1 MSLRLQSLG
10 KMQLNVIQLKFRL
23 ILFGLLIFSA
33 CNNDDVKPAVTK
45 VLVSA
50 DSQQTKTASELR
62 FILGLSGLQL
72 PFDKL
77 QHDAEIYKVTYNTTY
92 LNDQPI
98 VASGLVVLPK
108 TPGAY
113 PMISFQHGTIA
124 SQAEAPSALNG
135 TDAFLFA
142 ALSSPGLITAI
153 PDFIGFGSSSS
164 VPHPYYDRDL
174 TAIAVIDLLKAAKE
188 LALDKKIEFNGKLF
202 LAGYSQGGH
211 ATLAAHRA
219 LEKGPLEGF
228 DLIAS
233 FPAAGGY
240 DVKNMQ
246 EYFFALDTYESP
258 FYIGY
263 VAFSYRTSYNWT
275 APITDFF
282 KEPYASRIPTL
293 FDGSKT
299 GSEINGQLTNK
310 ISDLITDDLRNNIN
324 TNAKYKYIVDAF
336 NLNSLTDWAP
346 TKKVFMYHGDAD
358 LTVPYSNSV
367 TTYDKL
373 IANGTSPAILSL
385 KALPGRD
392 HSTGVVPYFESF
404 IPTMLDLR

>member
-1 MSLRLQSLG
+1 MHSKLFRIKYRL
-10 KMQLNVIQLKFRL
+10 VI
-23 ILFGLLIFSA
+23 FGLLIFSA
-33 CNNDDVKPAVTK
+33 CSKDDVKPAVNK

-50 DSQQTKTASELR
+50 DSQLTKSASELR
-62 FILGLSGLQL
+62 LILGLSGLQL

-77 QHDAEIYKVTYNTTY
+77 QYDAEIYKVTYNTTY
-92 LNDQPI
+92 LKDQPI

-108 TPGAY
+108 IPGNY

-124 SQAEAPSALNG
+124 SQAEAPSALSG
-135 TDAFLFA
+135 TDSFLFA
-142 ALSSPGLITAI
+142 ALSSPGLIVAI
-153 PDFIGFGSSSS
+153 PDFIGFGRSSN

-174 TAIAVIDLLKAAKE
+174 TASAVIDLLKAAKE
-188 LALDKKIEFNGKLF
+188 LAVEKKIDFNGKLF

-211 ATLAAHRA
+211 ATMATHRA
-219 LEKGPLEGF
+219 LEKEPIEGF

-246 EYFFALDTYESP
+246 EYFFSLETYENP

-275 APITDFF
+275 APLSDFF

-293 FDGSKT
+293 FDGGKT

-310 ISDLITDDLRNNIN
+310 ISDLITDDLRTAIN
-324 TNAKYKYIVDAF
+324 TNPKYQYIVDAF
-336 NLNSLTDWAP
+336 NLNSLTDWKP
-346 TKKVFMYHGDAD
+346 TRKIFMYHGDAD

-367 TTYDKL
+367 ITYNKL
-373 IANGTSPAILSL
+373 LANGTTPAVVSL
-385 KALPGRD
+385 KALSGRD

>member
-1 MSLRLQSLG
+1 MYSKLFRVRYGL
-10 KMQLNVIQLKFRL
+10 VIC
-23 ILFGLLIFSA
+23 GLIFSA
-33 CNNDDVKPAVTK
+33 CSKDEVKPSFNK

-50 DSQQTKTASELR
+50 DSQLIKTASELR
-62 FILGLSGLQL
+62 IILSLSGLQL

-77 QHDAEIYKVTYNTTY
+77 QYDVEIYKVTYNTTY
-92 LNDQPI
+92 LKDQPI

-108 TPGAY
+108 TPGNY

-124 SQAEAPSALNG
+124 SEAEAPSALSG
-135 TDAFLFA
+135 TDAFLYS
-142 ALSSPGLITAI
+142 ALSSPGLILAV
-153 PDFIGFGSSSS
+153 PDFIGFGSSSD

-174 TAIAVIDLLKAAKE
+174 TASAIIDLLKAAKE
-188 LALDKKIEFNGKLF
+188 LAVEKKIDFNGKLF

-219 LEKGPLEGF
+219 IEKDPLEGF

-246 EYFFALDTYESP
+246 EYFFSLDTYENP
-258 FYIGY
+258 FYIAY

-275 APITDFF
+275 APLSDFF
-282 KEPYASRIPTL
+282 KAPYASRIPTL

-299 GSEINGQLTNK
+299 GGEINDQLTNK
-310 ISDLITDDLRNNIN
+310 ISDLITDDLRTMIN
-324 TNAKYKYIVDAF
+324 TNATYTYIVDAF
-336 NLNSLTDWAP
+336 NLNSLTDWTP

-367 TTYDKL
+367 VTYNKL
-373 IANGTSPAILSL
+373 LANGASPSIISL
-385 KALPGRD
+385 KTLPGKN
-392 HSTGVVPYFESF
+392 HSTGVLPYIESF

>member
-1 MSLRLQSLG
+1 MHPH
-10 KMQLNVIQLKFRL
+10 
-23 ILFGLLIFSA
+23 LFQIKYWLFICGLLIFSA
-33 CNNDDVKPAVTK
+33 CSKDDVKPIANK

-50 DSQQTKTASELR
+50 DSQHSKSASELR
-62 FILGLSGLQL
+62 LILGLSGLQL

-77 QHDAEIYKVTYNTTY
+77 QYDAEIYKVTYNTTY

-108 TPGAY
+108 TSGNY

-124 SQAEAPSALNG
+124 SQAEAPSALSG

-142 ALSSPGLITAI
+142 ALASPGLIVAI
-153 PDFIGFGSSSS
+153 PDFIGFGSSSN

-174 TAIAVIDLLKAAKE
+174 TASAVIDLLKAAKE
-188 LALDKKIEFNGKLF
+188 LAVEKKIDFNGKLF

-211 ATLAAHRA
+211 ATMATHRA
-219 LEKGPLEGF
+219 LEKEPLEGF

-246 EYFFALDTYESP
+246 EYFFSLDTYENP

-263 VAFSYRTSYNWT
+263 VASSYKTSYSWS
-275 APITDFF
+275 APLSDFF

-299 GSEINGQLTNK
+299 GSEINDQLTNK
-310 ISDLITDDLRNNIN
+310 ISDLITDDLRASIN

-346 TKKVFMYHGDAD
+346 TRKVFMYHGDAD
-358 LTVPYSNSV
+358 LTVPFSNS
-367 TTYDKL
+367 TFTYNKL
-373 IANGTSPAILSL
+373 IANGASSSTISL
-385 KALPGRD
+385 KALTGKN